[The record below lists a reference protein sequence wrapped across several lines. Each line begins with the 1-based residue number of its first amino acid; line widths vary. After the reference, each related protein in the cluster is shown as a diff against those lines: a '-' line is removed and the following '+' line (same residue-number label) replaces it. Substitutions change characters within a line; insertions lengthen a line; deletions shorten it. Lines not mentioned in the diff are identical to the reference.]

1 MSILPS
7 CNFIMVE
14 VLILVITD
22 EIAVAQNILKPS
34 RFNVMSQDGDRLR
47 LYNSYRGKIAVF
59 DGDQAERVKSVLRS
73 KSVEL
78 LHNDRNSEIITF
90 LFQKGF
96 LVRES
101 VDEFQMATA
110 QKYNLLSFNRTLELI
125 LMPNEDCNFRCV
137 YCYEDFVKSEMKESV
152 QKGVLKYL
160 EKTLPRYNSLV
171 INWFGGEPLKSFN
184 IIKKMSPQIIEICKK
199 NNVHYRAGM
208 TTNGY
213 LLDKDKF
220 EQLMEY
226 EVRSFQIT
234 LDGTA
239 ETHDRYRVGTLGE
252 KTFDTILSNLIQM
265 KHSPEK
271 FHVTIRSNIN
281 DEVATTMNQYISMIG
296 ELFVEDSR
304 FTLHF
309 SSIENL
315 KREQTSDIHLCDKKE
330 LYTFYDKAKEEGFNF
345 DYYKQYLQPGGSEC
359 YASNPSSLVI
369 GSDGMIYK
377 CTVAFNNPYNHVG
390 DILENGDVV
399 IDQEKW
405 SLWTTGGVNEDPA
418 CTKCFFRPS
427 CQGNACPLKRIESGI
442 TPCPPIKKNVKKY
455 MKLVNGDYSVH
466 ASTCESKVKA

>member
-1 MSILPS
+1 M
-7 CNFIMVE
+7 
-14 VLILVITD
+14 TD
-22 EIAVAQNILKPS
+22 KIAVAQNILKPS
-34 RFNVMSQDGDRLR
+34 RFNVITEDGDRLR

-59 DGDQAERVKSVLRS
+59 DGAQAERVKRVLRS

-78 LHNDRNSEIITF
+78 LHNDGNSEITF

-137 YCYEDFVKSEMKESV
+137 YCYEDFVKSEMKETV
-152 QKGVLKYL
+152 QQGILNYL
-160 EKTLPRYNSLV
+160 EKTLRRYNRLV
-171 INWFGGEPLKSFN
+171 INWFGGEPLKSSN

-199 NNVHYRAGM
+199 NNVLYQAGM

-239 ETHDRYRVGTLGE
+239 ETHDRHRVGRFGE
-252 KTFDTILSNLIQM
+252 KTFDTILSNLIDM
-265 KHSPEK
+265 KQSSEN
-271 FHVTIRSNIN
+271 FHVIIRSNIN
-281 DEVATTMNQYISMIG
+281 HEVSTTMNEYISMIG
-296 ELFVEDSR
+296 ELFVDDPR
-304 FTLHF
+304 FALHF
-309 SSIENL
+309 TPIGNL
-315 KREQTSDIHLCDKKE
+315 KREQNSDIHLCDSKE
-330 LYTFYDKAKEEGFNF
+330 LFPFYNKAREEGFSF
-345 DYYKQYLQPGGSEC
+345 DYYKQYLQPGGSQC

-390 DILENGDVV
+390 DIFENGDVV

>member
-1 MSILPS
+1 
-7 CNFIMVE
+7 MVKT
-14 VLILVITD
+14 VDT
-22 EIAVAQNILKPS
+22 AVTQTILKPS
-34 RFNVMSQDGDRLR
+34 RFNVITEDEGSLR

-59 DGDQAERVKSVLRS
+59 DGDQARVKRLLRT
-73 KSVEL
+73 KTVEL
-78 LHNDRNSEIITF
+78 SKNDKKNSEIITF

-96 LVRES
+96 FVRES
-101 VDEFQMATA
+101 VDEFQLATA
-110 QKYNLLSFNRTLELI
+110 QKYNLLSFKRTLELI
-125 LMPNEDCNFRCV
+125 LMPNEDCNFRCL
-137 YCYEDFVKSEMKESV
+137 YCYEDFVKSEMKETV
-152 QKGVLKYL
+152 QKGILKFL
-160 EKTLPRYNSLV
+160 EKTLRRYNSLV

-184 IIKKMSPQIIEICKK
+184 VIKKMSPQIMEICKK
-199 NNVHYRAGM
+199 YNVHYRAGM

-220 EQLMEY
+220 EQLVEY

-239 ETHDRYRVGTLGE
+239 ETHDRYREGRFGE
-252 KTFDTILSNLIQM
+252 KTVDTILSNLIQM
-265 KHSPEK
+265 KHSPEN
-271 FHVTIRSNIN
+271 FHVIIRSNIN
-281 DEVATTMNQYISMIG
+281 DEVATTMNQYISLMG
-296 ELFVEDSR
+296 KLFAEDSR

-309 SSIENL
+309 HPIKNL
-315 KREQTSDIHLCDKKE
+315 KREQTSDIYLCDKKE
-330 LYTFYDKAKEEGFNF
+330 LFAFYDKAKEEGFNF
-345 DYYKQYLQPGGSEC
+345 DYYKRSLYPGGSEC

-405 SLWTTGGVNEDPA
+405 ILWTTGGVNEDPA

-442 TPCPPIKKNVKKY
+442 TPCPSIKKNVKKY
-455 MKLVNGDYSVH
+455 IKLVSGDYSFN
-466 ASTCESKVKA
+466 AST